1 MGNSVVISRKEFDRL
16 QFHLKSL
23 DELLN
28 KMEPVEEQK
37 KPIKPKRVS
46 FKKGVENY
54 KALIESG
61 QKRKPPK
68 HLEK

>member
-1 MGNSVVISRKEFDRL
+1 
-16 QFHLKSL
+16 
-23 DELLN
+23 
-28 KMEPVEEQK
+28 MEPVEEQK